1 MSSINWEEVVA
12 AFDALDA
19 VMTRL
24 QDLCFDGLTTPER
37 LALLQRC
44 EVARRRL
51 PSIEHPLINQLGEQ
65 AGEQELGGKL
75 AAVLAG
81 RLRVSR
87 GEASRRLGE
96 AADLGPRRALTGEQ
110 LAPLLS
116 ATASA
121 VRQGRIGAGH
131 VRVIREFCGQVP
143 AEVDLETRERA
154 EAHLARLAGQFRPD
168 QLAKLA
174 QRLMDCV
181 NPDGRY
187 SDEDRARRRG
197 LTLGRQGRDGM
208 SRISGWLTPEA
219 RAGLDAVL
227 AKLAAPGMC
236 NPDDESPVVQA
247 PAGADAVSRDR
258 RSVGQRHHDG
268 LNAAVRAL
276 LASGDLG
283 QHNGLPASIIVTTT
297 RGELQRACGR
307 GLTGGGTVLPISDVI
322 RLARHAHHYLAVFD
336 RGKAV
341 GLHHAKRLATA
352 GHAWCCMPKTVVAP
366 VRAVMC
372 RAINARC
379 IMSPR
384 GPPAGA
390 PTSINSL
397 WPAGLTTNCSSR
409 VGALARTPTVIPNGC
424 HRRTSTMDSQE
435 PTPTTTP
442 KNCSATAQ
450 PTKAKRGVDRA
461 VVWHAEPMAGKEI
474 DRVRAT
480 SALAVIKQHPAMVL
494 FVLSPALALLAVI
507 WWLAGAGWA
516 IAAALAVLVVGV
528 AVVVRKR

>member
-1 MSSINWEEVVA
+1 MSSMSREEVVA

-19 VMTRL
+19 VMARL

-51 PSIEHPLINQLGEQ
+51 PSIEHPLINQLVEQ

-116 ATASA
+116 ATAAA

-154 EAHLARLAGQFRPD
+154 ESHLARLAGQFRPD

-297 RGELQRACGR
+297 LGELQRACGR

-341 GLHHAKRLATA
+341 GLYHAKRLATA
-352 GHAWCCMPKTVVAP
+352 GQRLVLYAKDRGCTRPGCDVPGYQCEVHHVAAW
-366 VRAVMC
+366 
-372 RAINARC
+372 
-379 IMSPR
+379 
-384 GPPAGA
+384 
-390 PTSINSL
+390 
-397 WPAGLTTNCSSR
+397 
-409 VGALARTPTVIPNGC
+409 
-424 HRRTSTMDSQE
+424 
-435 PTPTTTP
+435 
-442 KNCSATAQ
+442 
-450 PTKAKRGVDRA
+450 
-461 VVWHAEPMAGKEI
+461 
-474 DRVRAT
+474 AT
-480 SALAVIKQHPAMVL
+480 SGRTDIDQLTLACGPDHKLLEQGWRTRKNAHGDTEWLPPPHFDHGQPRTNTYHHPEK
-494 FVLSPALALLAVI
+494 LLRDSADDE
-507 WWLAGAGWA
+507 GEEG
-516 IAAALAVLVVGV
+516 G
-528 AVVVRKR
+528 